1 METTNWDSYGV
12 GKYEKCA
19 DCMVH
24 CGFEATSVNEA
35 FSKPWEILKV
45 AIGGIRTD
53 GAMAKDVP
61 LDGQRPADYV
71 FSRHVQNKLAE
82 IKEAENRHQQP
93 SVGCGIRS

>member
-1 METTNWDSYGV
+1 
-12 GKYEKCA
+12 
-19 DCMVH
+19 MVH

-35 FSKPWEILKV
+35 FAKPWEILKV

-71 FSRHVQNKLAE
+71 FSRHVQNKLTE
-82 IKEAENRHQQP
+82 IKEAETATSSHL
-93 SVGCGIRS
+93 SAAE